1 METRSI
7 IWQDKK
13 RYFGSPISFTEY
25 QLTKD
30 KLYIKSGLLR
40 IVKKEALLYKIVD
53 ITFIQTII
61 GQLFNTGTI
70 ELKLRTDAD
79 QVIRIENVLDPEHIR
94 ELIGKA
100 VQESYKDNNIMRM
113 EM

>member
-1 METRSI
+1 MENKAI
-7 IWQDKK
+7 LWQDKK

-30 KLYIKSGLLR
+30 KLYIKSGILR
-40 IVKKEALLYKIVD
+40 IVKKEALLYKVID
-53 ITFIQTII
+53 ITFVQTII

-70 ELKLRTDAD
+70 ELKLRTDTD
-79 QVIRIENVLDPEHIR
+79 QVVKIENVLDPEYVR
-94 ELIGKA
+94 ELIGKT
-100 VQESYKDNNIMRM
+100 VQESYKNNNIMRM

>member
-1 METRSI
+1 ML
-7 IWQDKK
+7 WQDKK

-30 KLYIKSGLLR
+30 KLYIKSGILR
-40 IVKKEALLYKIVD
+40 IVKKEALLYKVID
-53 ITFIQTII
+53 ITFIQTVI

-70 ELKLRTDAD
+70 ELKLRTDTD
-79 QVIRIENVLDPEHIR
+79 QVIKIENVLDPEYVR
-94 ELIGKA
+94 ELIGKT
-100 VQESYKDNNIMRM
+100 VQESYKNNNIMRM